1 MLLVKKL
8 LAIIVLGIC
17 FIIPSQANDIK
28 EFQIEGISVGEN
40 LIDFFDE
47 EKIFRNQKMAKSNYK
62 SDKYLRAHFSDDVKL
77 YDQIGIHF
85 KKNKPYQ
92 IGAISGEFIYE
103 NNIDKCYSKQS
114 DLVNDIE
121 KLFPENK
128 YVAETIKY
136 HDDPT
141 KKSTNKRYVFY
152 LDSGRISV
160 NCVDW
165 SMHIE
170 SKLNW
175 VDHLRVTI
183 ETKKFRKWVNEE
195 AY

>member
-1 MLLVKKL
+1 MKKL
-8 LAIIVLGIC
+8 LALILMSLC
-17 FIIPSQANDIK
+17 FIIPSQAEDIK
-28 EFQIEGISVGEN
+28 DFQIEGISVGEN

-47 EKIFRNQKMAKSNYK
+47 EKILTNQKMSKSQYK
-62 SDKYLRAHFSDDVKL
+62 SDKYLRAHFSEDVKL

-85 KKNKPYQ
+85 KKNKPYE
-92 IGAISGEFIYE
+92 IGSISGEFIFE

-114 DLVNDIE
+114 DLVNDIQE
-121 KLFPENK
+121 IFPENK
-128 YVAETIKY
+128 YVTDTVKY
-136 HDDPT
+136 HQDPT
-141 KKSTNKRYVFY
+141 KKSTNKRNIFY
-152 LDSGRISV
+152 LNSGRISV

-165 SMHIE
+165 SAHIE

-195 AY
+195 AYQ

>member
-1 MLLVKKL
+1 MKKL

-17 FIIPSQANDIK
+17 FTIPSQANDIK
-28 EFQIEGISVGEN
+28 EFEIEGISVGKN

-47 EKIFRNQKMAKSNYK
+47 EKILKHQKMAKSKYK
-62 SDKYLRAHFSDDVKL
+62 SDKYLRAHFTDGVKL

-92 IGAISGEFIYE
+92 IGSISGEFVYR

-114 DLVNDIE
+114 DLVNDIQ

-128 YVAETIKY
+128 YVADTIKY
-136 HDDPT
+136 NQDPT